1 MIYIIGGPARCG
13 KSTLA
18 AQVRHKLDGLVLSGD
33 AFVHALQE
41 NLRPEWLPDIFDHAV
56 ADVTQMHDIETR
68 INRLRRRDEIM
79 WQFYQ
84 SYLKTA
90 QADAPHDDILLEGN
104 IWPDF
109 LELFSLKHEAVFL
122 IDTSLA
128 QSERLIS
135 IRDSGTDSD
144 NNWMQHFTDEKMI
157 AWAAFNAARSQ
168 RYMTLCAEHHYRYFD
183 IAELG
188 IQQAET
194 LAFEHLL
201 KKTL

>member
-1 MIYIIGGPARCG
+1 MIYVIGGPARCG

-18 AQVRHKLDGLVLSGD
+18 AQVRHKIDGLVLSGD

-41 NLRPEWLPDIFDHAV
+41 NLRSEWIPDIFDHAV
-56 ADVTQMHDIETR
+56 ANVSQMHDIETR
-68 INRLRRRDEIM
+68 IDRLRRRDEIM

-84 SYLKTA
+84 SYLVA
-90 QADAPHDDILLEGN
+90 ALADAPHDDILLEGN

-109 LELFSLKHEAVFL
+109 LELFSLEHEAVFL
-122 IDTSLA
+122 IDTSIA

-144 NNWMQHFTDEKMI
+144 NNWMQDFTDEKMV

-168 RYMTLCAEHHYRYFD
+168 RYVKLCSQHHYRYFD

-188 IQQAET
+188 IQQAESQ
-194 LAFEHLL
+194 AFEHLL